1 MVAAEAALAV
11 SPAAS
16 ALAARW
22 SRLSTDTPGVWMIAV
37 GYLFFG
43 DVPDLWTLVGA
54 AIVVASGLF
63 VFAGE
68 ARALRTPATA

>member
-1 MVAAEAALAV
+1 
-11 SPAAS
+11 
-16 ALAARW
+16 
-22 SRLSTDTPGVWMIAV
+22 V

-63 VFAGE
+63 VFACE
-68 ARALRTPATA
+68 ARAMRAPAAA